1 MLYYFNKITSFTSFT
16 SLSKYLSF
24 IATGMLAFTF
34 MGLPSQ
40 VVAKNT
46 WGAKPLTEKN
56 RPVRAWIENFATT
69 PDVIAN
75 GSLSE
80 AIESCDSIVG
90 EGKYCVIEVTN
101 NTTGLP
107 LEIYRSKT
115 KLIGIADMKP
125 LTSVEDT
132 TFISIGDNSKEV
144 IIEGLNLQGHNAT
157 DNEIYGIIIQGQ
169 NIRKILIKNNKIHD
183 FSSNSNAHGI
193 AVYGSGKN
201 NQQSI
206 RNIII
211 EGNEVYSM
219 RTGSS
224 ESIVV
229 NGNVRRWEIKNN
241 DIYDINNIA
250 IDAIGGEGTSAS
262 HKNRRGRI
270 LPSSVDAARYGFIED
285 NFVENM
291 STLGNP
297 VYDNEESWAAAIYI
311 DGGHHIKIANNVV
324 ENSSWAYEIGAEN
337 CVTTRHITMTGNS
350 ATGSSLGDLLVGG
363 YAKTGYRADKGIN
376 CNPENTEDENEGH
389 GYVKYLTISQ
399 NDFKSENTSEE
410 RLSLMFRTTHAMIA
424 ESGVTAVNSNGNG
437 SAKGDANA
445 IKTDKYWQ

>member
-1 MLYYFNKITSFTSFT
+1 MHYHFNKIA
-16 SLSKYLSF
+16 SLSKYSSF

-46 WGAKPLTEKN
+46 WGAKPLSEKN
-56 RPVRAWIENFATT
+56 RPVRTWIEKFATT
-69 PDVIAN
+69 PDVIAK
-75 GSLSE
+75 GSLSD
-80 AIESCDSIVG
+80 AIESCDSVVG

-101 NTTGLP
+101 SATGLP

-125 LTSVEDT
+125 LTSTEDT
-132 TFISIGDNSKEV
+132 IFISIGDNSKEV
-144 IIEGLNLQGHNAT
+144 IIEGLNLQGHNAA
-157 DNEIYGIIIQGQ
+157 DNEIYGIIIKGK
-169 NIRKILIKNNKIHD
+169 NIRKVLIKNNKIHD
-183 FSSNSNAHGI
+183 FSSNSDAHGI

-201 NQQSI
+201 NRQSI

-211 EGNEVYSM
+211 EGNKVYSM

-224 ESIVV
+224 ESIVI

-241 DIYDINNIA
+241 DVYDVNNIA
-250 IDAIGGEGTSAS
+250 IDAIGGEGTSAARN
-262 HKNRRGRI
+262 NRSGRI
-270 LPSSVDAARYGFIED
+270 LPSPVDAARYGFIED

-297 VYDNEESWAAAIYI
+297 AYDNEESWAAAIYI

-337 CVTTRHITMTGNS
+337 CIATRHITMTGNS
-350 ATGSSLGDLLVGG
+350 ATGSNFGDLLVGG
-363 YAKTGYRADKGIN
+363 YAETGYRADKSIN
-376 CNPENTEDENEGH
+376 CDPENTEDENEGH
-389 GYVKYLTISQ
+389 GYVKYLTIKQ
-399 NDFKSENTSEE
+399 NAFKSENTSEE
-410 RLSLMFRTTHAMIA
+410 RLSLMFRTTHAVIA
-424 ESGVTAVNSNGNG
+424 ESGVTAVNTKGNG
-437 SAKGDANA
+437 SARDDGNA
-445 IKTDKYWQ
+445 VRIEE